1 MSVQNFS
8 DSKLVSAFLSGDPLS
23 IEYLILRHKDKV
35 FSFILS
41 KVKDVDLANDLFQ
54 DIFIR
59 VIDKL
64 REGKYNEE
72 GKFISWLMRISHN
85 MIMDHFRRDSRNRMV
100 RSTDDF
106 DVFDIL
112 AQDVES
118 KEDLLFKAQMFKN
131 LNVLI
136 SQLSL
141 NQREVLEMRYFSSMS
156 FKEIS
161 EESGISINTALGR
174 MRYAII
180 NLRPTE
186 DFDVFDVLAQDVES
200 KEDIL
205 FKAQMFKNLNV
216 LIGHLSLNQREVLEM
231 RYFSSMSF
239 KEISEESGIS
249 INTALGR
256 MRYAIINLRKLQ
268 EKHQINLSA

>member
-8 DSKLVSAFLSGDPLS
+8 DSQLVSSYLSGNSLS
-23 IEYLILRHKDKV
+23 IEYLILRYKDKV

-54 DIFIR
+54 DIFMK

-72 GKFISWLMRISHN
+72 GKFVSWVMRISHN
-85 MIMDHFRRDSRNRMV
+85 MIMDHFRKAARNRMV

-106 DVFDIL
+106 DIFNLLGHETECAD
-112 AQDVES
+112 E
-118 KEDLLFKAQMFKN
+118 LLFNAQVVKD

-136 SQLSL
+136 SHLS
-141 NQREVLEMRYFSSMS
+141 QDQKEVLEMRYFSSMT

-174 MRYAII
+174 MRYAI
-180 NLRPTE
+180 
-186 DFDVFDVLAQDVES
+186 
-200 KEDIL
+200 
-205 FKAQMFKNLNV
+205 M
-216 LIGHLSLNQREVLEM
+216 
-231 RYFSSMSF
+231 
-239 KEISEESGIS
+239 
-249 INTALGR
+249 
-256 MRYAIINLRKLQ
+256 NLRKLQ
-268 EKHQINLSA
+268 EKHKIYLSA

>member
-1 MSVQNFS
+1 MSVQNLS

-100 RSTDDF
+100 
-106 DVFDIL
+106 
-112 AQDVES
+112 
-118 KEDLLFKAQMFKN
+118 
-131 LNVLI
+131 
-136 SQLSL
+136 
-141 NQREVLEMRYFSSMS
+141 
-156 FKEIS
+156 
-161 EESGISINTALGR
+161 
-174 MRYAII
+174 
-180 NLRPTE
+180 RPTE